1 MPKPIV
7 FHLALA
13 ALFFVAVQAPIANR
27 ATAANSDFAGLV
39 DIGSGR
45 KLYLGCKG
53 TGSPVV
59 ILEAGLRNRADI
71 WSVKPAKRS
80 FPSSRASPECAPM
93 IALEPRSAPTSSAAA
108 TPCRCLA
115 PPRMPWQTFMPCCRR
130 QHSYPLRSRRS
141 LDWRVD
147 HQALRQHLPER
158 GHRPRAGGCHIRGA
172 TDGDDARTLEG
183 IQPPPSRRSA

>member
-71 WSVKPAKRS
+71 WSVKPETGEAV
-80 FPSSRASPECAPM
+80 FPVVAGFTRVCAYDRPG
-93 IALEPRSAPTSSAAA
+93 ATLGTA

-130 QHSYPLRSRRS
+130 Q
-141 LDWRVD
+141 
-147 HQALRQHLPER
+147 QFLPPTFSAVTR
-158 GHRPRAGGCHIRGA
+158 
-172 TDGDDARTLEG
+172 LEG
-183 IQPPPSRRSA
+183 